1 MCGTQSK
8 NGATMTIGSVGRAGA
23 GGLFVRGEFRIA
35 VSVLVS
41 KPTQLCLCSVNG
53 VNAAVNVASKLLY
66 ILMNAINWWSNGRHD
81 FWSVTFKAREKIVS
95 YVIM

>member
-41 KPTQLCLCSVNG
+41 KPAQLCLCSVNG
-53 VNAAVNVASKLLY
+53 VNAAVIAASKLVY
-66 ILMNAINWWSNGRHD
+66 ILMNAINCGQMGDMISGVSLSRHA
-81 FWSVTFKAREKIVS
+81 KK
-95 YVIM
+95 